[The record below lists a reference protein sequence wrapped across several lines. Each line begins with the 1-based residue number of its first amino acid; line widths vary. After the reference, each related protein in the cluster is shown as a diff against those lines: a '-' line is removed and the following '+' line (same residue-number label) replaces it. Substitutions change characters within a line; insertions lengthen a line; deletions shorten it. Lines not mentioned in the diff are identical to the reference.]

1 MKFIISED
9 YTEKSEIA
17 REIDNKGNELSQ
29 EQSNFFRNS
38 KIRDGKGNLI
48 VCHHYT
54 DHIFDSFDISKFND
68 GYLGSGFYFTSLDYF
83 GGTFGSNDMVV
94 YLNIKNPLRLY
105 DRDER
110 EELLYWL
117 EEKYGY
123 KNKFPMAD
131 TSDIHHGE
139 LKDYAEQITEYAK
152 ENGFDG
158 ITLDRLESG
167 GSREIVAFYP
177 NQIKSIKNVS
187 PTRSESIYE
196 GMGKLKF
203 TLVENIDDEHLIEAG
218 YKGYSMSNN
227 AVSAYEHGE
236 KPISKWTKS
245 ELLGLIK
252 DSYSDLYDVAK
263 DAPLDVL
270 RKIFLIKTSWHH
282 TSSRYNKTDF
292 YSFNNYVDITEDG
305 IISRINTNK
314 PRAKEDKSDKYLADI
329 EYLEWGGTRKRP
341 IPKKIELK
349 DVYVQDNGQWRIIFD
364 ENGNQLM
371 RKNISTKGFFVH
383 KK

>member
-1 MKFIISED
+1 M
-9 YTEKSEIA
+9 
-17 REIDNKGNELSQ
+17 
-29 EQSNFFRNS
+29 
-38 KIRDGKGNLI
+38 
-48 VCHHYT
+48 
-54 DHIFDSFDISKFND
+54 
-68 GYLGSGFYFTSLDYF
+68 
-83 GGTFGSNDMVV
+83 
-94 YLNIKNPLRLY
+94 
-105 DRDER
+105 
-110 EELLYWL
+110 
-117 EEKYGY
+117 
-123 KNKFPMAD
+123 
-131 TSDIHHGE
+131 
-139 LKDYAEQITEYAK
+139 
-152 ENGFDG
+152 
-158 ITLDRLESG
+158 
-167 GSREIVAFYP
+167 
-177 NQIKSIKNVS
+177 
-187 PTRSESIYE
+187 
-196 GMGKLKF
+196 KF

-282 TSSRYNKTDF
+282 TSSHYNKTDF
-292 YSFNNYVDITEDG
+292 YSFNDYVDITEDE
-305 IISRINTNK
+305 ILSRINTNK
-314 PRAKEDKSDKYLADI
+314 PREKEDKSDKYLADI

-341 IPKKIELK
+341 IPKKIALK